1 MTIGIYKLE
10 FAGTS
15 KVYIGQSVNIE
26 TRFKQHLNLMRKQE
40 SSVKLNEAYKTY
52 GNPTLEVLSECTEEE
67 LDSFEKETIEIF
79 NSVVS
84 GFNTCISTGGKTSLS
99 GENHPNSNYSNESI
113 HLVLKLLV
121 SNLELNF
128 QDIYELTGVSRS
140 VIAGVS
146 CLQQHKWL
154 ESIYPKEYKELQLQF
169 TNGIRLNCTKRGTKS
184 DEYQLVSP
192 EGVVHKIV
200 NTRQFAE
207 LHGLDHTHVSKLRK
221 GVRKSHKG
229 WKLYSS

>member
-79 NSVVS
+79 NSVVN

-113 HLVLKLLV
+113 YLVLKLLV

-140 VIAGVS
+140 VISGIS

-154 ESIYPKEYKELQLQF
+154 ESVYPKEYKELQLQF
-169 TNGIRLNCTKRGTKS
+169 TNGIRLNCTKRGIKV
-184 DEYQLVSP
+184 DEYRLISP
-192 EGVVHKIV
+192 EGGIYVIT
-200 NTRQFAE
+200 NTRKFAE
-207 LHGLDHTHVSKLRK
+207 LHNLDYRHLSKLK
-221 GVRKSHKG
+221 TGERKSHKG
-229 WKLYSS
+229 WKIFQQ